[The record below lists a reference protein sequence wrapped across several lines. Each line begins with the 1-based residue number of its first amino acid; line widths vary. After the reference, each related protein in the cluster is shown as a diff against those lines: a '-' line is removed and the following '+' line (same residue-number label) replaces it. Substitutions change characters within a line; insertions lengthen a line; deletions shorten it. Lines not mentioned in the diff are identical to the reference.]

1 MYSRAY
7 ILLKREFEELK
18 NNNYEGITAF
28 PISEDMMQWDVD
40 IEGLQNT
47 IWHGAFF
54 QLRINFTSEYNF
66 VPPVVKFRTIPFHP
80 NVDPHSGKP
89 CIDFLDSPRKW
100 NRSYTLS
107 SILLTLQVMLSN
119 PVLENPVNLEAA
131 HILMKDET
139 LYRLIILRLF
149 HQPLPST
156 DDGSELP
163 KEPDKLNRSIKSVS
177 FSDYYKTW
185 SGIATSKA
193 TEYYRTPFLKD
204 PNFIKQYYNWKKDD
218 LRHTKEWSLS
228 PRDSEEPRKF
238 KSYQQLWQSPKLCQ
252 STSYLNKSYQFWRT
266 PQFKDINSLALS
278 LLYGP
283 VLTSIYS
290 YWKNHRFDYMNLCW
304 QNKSLLFNM
313 LSRFA
318 VAFLPRSKHIL
329 KWIITC

>member
-7 ILLKREFEELK
+7 ILLKREFQELK

-47 IWHGAFF
+47 IWHGAVF
-54 QLRINFTSEYNF
+54 QLRINFTAEYNF

-89 CIDFLDSPRKW
+89 CIDFLDSPHKW

-149 HQPLPST
+149 HRPLPSK
-156 DDGSELP
+156 DDGSESP
-163 KEPDKLNRSIKSVS
+163 KEPHKLNRTIKPVS

-204 PNFIKQYYNWKKDD
+204 PNFIKQYYNWRKDD
-218 LRHTKEWSLS
+218 LRHTKEWSLRYIAAISRVARENIKPQKANYQTGRSYVCIPPIQTS
-228 PRDSEEPRKF
+228 PDSQTKTDTVTKKDKEKEWWKRKPVEVSINEPWENEVDD
-238 KSYQQLWQSPKLCQ
+238 LVAW
-252 STSYLNKSYQFWRT
+252 T
-266 PQFKDINSLALS
+266 NSLDTDALE
-278 LLYGP
+278 
-283 VLTSIYS
+283 
-290 YWKNHRFDYMNLCW
+290 D
-304 QNKSLLFNM
+304 
-313 LSRFA
+313 
-318 VAFLPRSKHIL
+318 
-329 KWIITC
+329 

>member
-7 ILLKREFEELK
+7 ILLKREFQELK

-47 IWHGAFF
+47 IWHGAVF
-54 QLRINFTSEYNF
+54 QLRINFTAEYNF

-89 CIDFLDSPRKW
+89 CIDFLDSPHKW

-149 HQPLPST
+149 HRPLPSK
-156 DDGSELP
+156 DDGSESP
-163 KEPDKLNRSIKSVS
+163 KEPHKLNRSIKPVS

-204 PNFIKQYYNWKKDD
+204 PNFIKQYYNWRKDD
-218 LRHTKEWSLS
+218 LRHTKEWSLRYIAAISRVARENIKPQKANYQMEEVMCIPPILILVQTS
-228 PRDSEEPRKF
+228 PDSQTKTDTVTKKDKEKEWWKRKPVEVSINEPWENEVDD
-238 KSYQQLWQSPKLCQ
+238 LVAW
-252 STSYLNKSYQFWRT
+252 T
-266 PQFKDINSLALS
+266 NSLDTDALE
-278 LLYGP
+278 
-283 VLTSIYS
+283 
-290 YWKNHRFDYMNLCW
+290 D
-304 QNKSLLFNM
+304 
-313 LSRFA
+313 
-318 VAFLPRSKHIL
+318 
-329 KWIITC
+329 

>member
-18 NNNYEGITAF
+18 NNNYEGITAL

-149 HQPLPST
+149 HQPLPSK

-204 PNFIKQYYNWKKDD
+204 LNFIKQYYNWKKDD
-218 LRHTKEWSLS
+218 LRHTKEWSLRYS
-228 PRDSEEPRKF
+228 STGKCI
-238 KSYQQLWQSPKLCQ
+238 QS
-252 STSYLNKSYQFWRT
+252 NF
-266 PQFKDINSLALS
+266 SLPL
-278 LLYGP
+278 
-283 VLTSIYS
+283 
-290 YWKNHRFDYMNLCW
+290 H
-304 QNKSLLFNM
+304 
-313 LSRFA
+313 
-318 VAFLPRSKHIL
+318 
-329 KWIITC
+329 

>member
-18 NNNYEGITAF
+18 NNNYEGITAL

-149 HQPLPST
+149 HQPLP
-156 DDGSELP
+156 
-163 KEPDKLNRSIKSVS
+163 
-177 FSDYYKTW
+177 
-185 SGIATSKA
+185 
-193 TEYYRTPFLKD
+193 FLKD
-204 PNFIKQYYNWKKDD
+204 LNFIKQYYNWKKDD
-218 LRHTKEWSLS
+218 LRHTKEWSLRYIAAISRIARENINIQKVNYQTRRSYICVPPIQTS
-228 PRDSEEPRKF
+228 PDSQTETDTVTKKDQKKEWWKRKSVEVSINEPWENEVDD
-238 KSYQQLWQSPKLCQ
+238 LVAW
-252 STSYLNKSYQFWRT
+252 T
-266 PQFKDINSLALS
+266 NSLDTDALE
-278 LLYGP
+278 
-283 VLTSIYS
+283 
-290 YWKNHRFDYMNLCW
+290 D
-304 QNKSLLFNM
+304 
-313 LSRFA
+313 
-318 VAFLPRSKHIL
+318 
-329 KWIITC
+329 

>member
-7 ILLKREFEELK
+7 ILLKREFQELK

-40 IEGLQNT
+40 IEGLQST
-47 IWHGAFF
+47 IWHGAVF

-149 HQPLPST
+149 HRPL
-156 DDGSELP
+156 
-163 KEPDKLNRSIKSVS
+163 
-177 FSDYYKTW
+177 
-185 SGIATSKA
+185 
-193 TEYYRTPFLKD
+193 PFLKD
-204 PNFIKQYYNWKKDD
+204 PNFIKQYYNWRKDD
-218 LRHTKEWSLS
+218 LRHTKEWSL
-228 PRDSEEPRKF
+228 RWE
-238 KSYQQLWQSPKLCQ
+238 
-252 STSYLNKSYQFWRT
+252 
-266 PQFKDINSLALS
+266 IS
-278 LLYGP
+278 LLSTGFQRWRQD
-283 VLTSIYS
+283 LS
-290 YWKNHRFDYMNLCW
+290 HREGISQYFSC
-304 QNKSLLFNM
+304 
-313 LSRFA
+313 
-318 VAFLPRSKHIL
+318 
-329 KWIITC
+329 

>member
-1 MYSRAY
+1 MCAALHFLVNSVTSGDKECSIKMFCA
-7 ILLKREFEELK
+7 LATDGKAVSSGTGDMFEKKLEKQLVL
-18 NNNYEGITAF
+18 GITAF

-149 HQPLPST
+149 HRPLPSK
-156 DDGSELP
+156 DDGSESP
-163 KEPDKLNRSIKSVS
+163 KEQDKLNRYIAAISRIARENIKPQKASYQTERSYVC
-177 FSDYYKTW
+177 
-185 SGIATSKA
+185 IPPIQTSPDSQ
-193 TEYYRTPFLKD
+193 TETD
-204 PNFIKQYYNWKKDD
+204 IVTKKDNK
-218 LRHTKEWSLS
+218 KEWWKRKPGEVSVK
-228 PRDSEEPRKF
+228 EPWEDEVDD
-238 KSYQQLWQSPKLCQ
+238 LVAW
-252 STSYLNKSYQFWRT
+252 T
-266 PQFKDINSLALS
+266 NSLDTDALE
-278 LLYGP
+278 
-283 VLTSIYS
+283 
-290 YWKNHRFDYMNLCW
+290 D
-304 QNKSLLFNM
+304 
-313 LSRFA
+313 
-318 VAFLPRSKHIL
+318 
-329 KWIITC
+329 